1 MSLYASYQVKY
12 NYMNEISEQYRNR
25 LIQKRYSKNTI
36 DIYCN
41 YFQDF
46 CNFFKDSPLED
57 MKPEEIKSIF

>member
-1 MSLYASYQVKY
+1 
-12 NYMNEISEQYRNR
+12 MNEISEQYRNR

-41 YFQDF
+41 
-46 CNFFKDSPLED
+46 FFKDSPLED